1 MVLVRA
7 TDGTVLNVT
16 HEGVESAC
24 IGSKDKKPFTGIS
37 DHVAP

>member
-1 MVLVRA
+1 MVLVQA

-37 DHVAP
+37 DPASP